1 MTTAAARAPT
11 RRLWPLLPPL
21 ATGVFLLAVGAVIAA
36 SGETFGFDFRAY
48 HRAAERVLAGERL
61 YDTTVVE
68 TGGFGL
74 FYYPPPFVLP
84 LLPLGVID
92 GSIATLVWLAAQLVA
107 FAAAIAIM
115 PVGRNVRW
123 GVVLLAG
130 LMWPVAYS
138 FKLGQVGPLLMLL
151 FAVGW
156 RSMGDPVR
164 LGASAAGGDI
174 IKLPPGLILVWAAVT
189 GRWGAVAVGVAVG
202 VAASAIATVVV
213 GVGAWSDYAQ
223 LLSRVGD
230 PIRTPH
236 NFTPGAIAYQLGAS
250 AASAAGVQIVSAVM
264 VFVALLVAIRSATAE
279 ASFLVAMVASQ
290 LLSPV
295 LWDHYAILLLLPV
308 AWLLERRHWWA
319 SLVPLAVSIV
329 AVPITPPATYPLLF
343 AVVLGAMLV
352 IGMREHSDAVTAA
365 AAAG

>member
-164 LGASAAGGDI
+164 LGASVAGGAL
-174 IKLPPGLILVWAAVT
+174 IKLQPGLILVWAALT

-202 VAASAIATVVV
+202 LAASALATLVV
-213 GVGAWSDYAQ
+213 GVGARSDYAQ

-236 NFTPGAIAYQLGAS
+236 NFTPGAIAYQLGAP
-250 AASAAGVQIVSAVM
+250 AAAAGGVQIVSAVM
-264 VFVALLVAIRSATAE
+264 SSWPCSWPYGRQRPKRRSSWPWSP
-279 ASFLVAMVASQ
+279 ASCCHRCCGITMRSCR
-290 LLSPV
+290 SPGC
-295 LWDHYAILLLLPV
+295 
-308 AWLLERRHWWA
+308 
-319 SLVPLAVSIV
+319 S
-329 AVPITPPATYPLLF
+329 
-343 AVVLGAMLV
+343 
-352 IGMREHSDAVTAA
+352 SDAT
-365 AAAG
+365 GGPRSYRWPSPSWPCRSPRRRRTHSCLRLCSGPCW